1 MSNIIDGKIKK
12 CVKVFV
18 SELQNK
24 ITDLTALREQNKELS
39 LNYDRVCGIISK
51 YVMGP
56 SSGLTKGDVILED
69 IIKFNP
75 KDLEEILNLIGVND
89 KSIILE
95 FEENRNTYFNT
106 RNETKKKELSSFF
119 QRILDY
125 IDRYVEEYN
134 IRSRNQLDFE
144 ASKIEKYQKF
154 IEIFSREEFLT
165 LFDEEELKELKLL
178 MSECS
183 LDAMTKAEILK
194 YVNIQNIT
202 FTLKET
208 KKVQQCDLKSHVY
221 YLVKNYLDDE
231 RYVNICR
238 REMPSIDFETI
249 VSIKDIAS
257 SIASNYNLDQAKT
270 INTLVA
276 IAINSMYIQYENYL
290 ESDEQESSL
299 DIEALK
305 QSIRLLENCFVD
317 SDKVTVEIATNLIVE
332 NENMIKEYESISDKV
347 FDQTIQDLSQT
358 YTKEEAV
365 FLKTLPILIGIRDT
379 LETLAK
385 HKNEEDRK
393 QWISYLSELI
403 EMYNETKILS
413 ENKIRDY
420 RNK

>member
-18 SELQNK
+18 NELQNK

-95 FEENRNTYFNT
+95 FEEKRNTYFNT

-317 SDKVTVEIATNLIVE
+317 SDKVTVEIATNLVVE

-347 FDQTIQDLSQT
+347 LDQTIQDLSQT

-385 HKNEEDRK
+385 HKNEEDIK

>member
-18 SELQNK
+18 NELQNK
-24 ITDLTALREQNKELS
+24 ITDLTALRKQNKELS

-95 FEENRNTYFNT
+95 FEEKRNTYFNT

-183 LDAMTKAEILK
+183 LDSITKYEILK
-194 YVNIQNIT
+194 YVNILNIT

-208 KKVQQCDLKSHVY
+208 KKVQQFDLKCHVY

-347 FDQTIQDLSQT
+347 LDQTIQDLSQT